1 MSLALI
7 GIAIVVTFL
16 NLIMYKIKYEQDR
29 IGDLTLDL
37 AIMGFLNYVFA
48 GTMSGMVIAM
58 GVSFLIGVY
67 LYFSPP
73 KLMA

>member
-7 GIAIVVTFL
+7 GIV
-16 NLIMYKIKYEQDR
+16 
-29 IGDLTLDL
+29 
-37 AIMGFLNYVFA
+37 IMGFLNYVFA

>member
-1 MSLALI
+1 MSLVLI

-29 IGDLTLDL
+29 IGDLSLDL